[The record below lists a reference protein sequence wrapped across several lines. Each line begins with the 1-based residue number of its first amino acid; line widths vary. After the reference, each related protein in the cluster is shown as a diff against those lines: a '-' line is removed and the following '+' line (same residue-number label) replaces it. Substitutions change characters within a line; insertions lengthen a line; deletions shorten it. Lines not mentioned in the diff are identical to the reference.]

1 MEHWNEAKIKD
12 LAEVK
17 GGKRLPKGK
26 QLIKEPN
33 NHPYIRIRDL
43 GKAKYLQLNS
53 EYEYVD
59 DETQKTIARYIVNTG
74 DILISVVGTIGLIG
88 IVGSTLD
95 KANQTENCDKI
106 VNIHGINPEYLYY
119 YLVSDLGQEEI
130 KRGTVGAVQPKLP
143 LKNVLDI
150 TVKYPS
156 IWAQEKIV
164 AILSAIDEKI
174 AVNKKINNNLE
185 QQAQAIFKEWF
196 IDNPEN
202 ENWSNGTFSE
212 LIQSTLSGD
221 WGKEAP
227 TGNNTEKVYCVRGAD
242 IPEVKAGNKGKMPT
256 RYILPKNY
264 ASKKLTT
271 GDIVV
276 EISGGSPTQSTGR
289 CTAISES
296 LLNRY
301 DSGMVCTN
309 FCRAIKP
316 ISGYS
321 MFIYYYWQYLYDKGV
336 FFSYENGT
344 TGIKN
349 LDINGFLGTEPI
361 IIPPEEKVLAFD
373 DYCQT
378 VFDQIF
384 ANGKESEQLA
394 QLRDALLPKLMSGEV
409 DVSDINL

>member
-1 MEHWNEAKIKD
+1 MKYNWTTKKLSEIAYINPRESIGKGVVAKKVPMD
-12 LAEVK
+12 KLQPFCRDVPEFVLEEYK
-17 GGKRLPKGK
+17 GGTKFRNGDTIMARITPCLENGK
-26 QLIKEPN
+26 I
-33 NHPYIRIRDL
+33 
-43 GKAKYLQLNS
+43 AKVS
-53 EYEYVD
+53 IFSD
-59 DETQKTIARYIVNTG
+59 DEVGFGSTEYIVFRAIDG
-74 DILISVVGTIGLIG
+74 VSDADFLYYLICSPLIRNPA
-88 IVGSTLD
+88 IKSMVGSSGRQRVQTDVVANLD
-95 KANQTENCDKI
+95 IELPPIEEQRKIGGLLKAIDDKI
-106 VNIHGINPEYLYY
+106 ELNN
-119 YLVSDLGQEEI
+119 
-130 KRGTVGAVQPKLP
+130 
-143 LKNVLDI
+143 
-150 TVKYPS
+150 
-156 IWAQEKIV
+156 
-164 AILSAIDEKI
+164 
-174 AVNKKINNNLE
+174 KINNNLE

-202 ENWSNGTFSE
+202 ENWSNGTFSD

-227 TGNNTEKVYCVRGAD
+227 TGNNTEKVYCIRGAD
-242 IPEVKAGNKGKMPT
+242 IPEVKAGNKGKMPI

-264 ASKKLTT
+264 ASKKLTV

-321 MFIYYYWQYLYDKGV
+321 MFIYYYWQYLYDKGI

-349 LDINGFLGTEPI
+349 LDISGFLGSEPI
-361 IIPPEEKVLAFD
+361 VIPPKEAVKVFD

-378 VFDQIF
+378 GFDQIF

-394 QLRDALLPKLMSGEV
+394 QLRDTLLPKLMSGEL
-409 DVSDINL
+409 DVSDIEI

>member
-1 MEHWNEAKIKD
+1 MKFDRYALVELATIKYGKNQKKVLSVNGNIPIYGTGGLMGYAITALYDKPSVLIGRKGTIGKVKYVEHPFWT
-12 LAEVK
+12 
-17 GGKRLPKGK
+17 
-26 QLIKEPN
+26 
-33 NHPYIRIRDL
+33 
-43 GKAKYLQLNS
+43 
-53 EYEYVD
+53 VD
-59 DETQKTIARYIVNTG
+59 TLFYTIVNT
-74 DILISVVGTIGLIG
+74 DIVLP
-88 IVGSTLD
+88 
-95 KANQTENCDKI
+95 K
-106 VNIHGINPEYLYY
+106 YLYY
-119 YLVSDLGQEEI
+119 VMSLVDLNNYNEGTTIPSLRTETLNRLEFDIPSLKEQEI
-130 KRGTVGAVQPKLP
+130 
-143 LKNVLDI
+143 
-150 TVKYPS
+150 
-156 IWAQEKIV
+156 
-164 AILSAIDEKI
+164 ILSCLNPIDEKI
-174 AVNKKINNNLE
+174 ELNNAINNNLE

-242 IPEVKAGNKGKMPT
+242 IPEVRAGNKGKMPT

-264 ASKKLTT
+264 ASKKLTA

-316 ISGYS
+316 LSGYS

-349 LDINGFLGTEPI
+349 LDISGFLGTEPI
-361 IIPPEEKVLAFD
+361 IIPPKEKVLAFD

-378 VFDQIF
+378 VFDCIF
-384 ANGKESEQLA
+384 ANGKESEQLS
-394 QLRDALLPKLMSGEV
+394 QLRDTLLPKLMSGEL
-409 DVSDINL
+409 DVSDIDL

>member
-1 MEHWNEAKIKD
+1 MKFEWQECTIGDLGQIVTGKTPPTKNNEYW
-12 LAEVK
+12 
-17 GGKRLPKGK
+17 GGKVMFITPKDIQATKHIFKTERYVTGEGKVSVRGAILPKGS
-26 QLIKEPN
+26 ICVSCIGN
-33 NHPYIRIRDL
+33 IGYL
-43 GKAKYLQLNS
+43 GITTEECISNQQINS
-53 EYEYVD
+53 
-59 DETQKTIARYIVNTG
+59 IIVNENN
-74 DILISVVGTIGLIG
+74 DIDFV
-88 IVGSTLD
+88 
-95 KANQTENCDKI
+95 
-106 VNIHGINPEYLYY
+106 Y
-119 YLVSDLGQEEI
+119 YLLKSLWAYFKNYEGQSTALSILNKTQFSKI
-130 KRGTVGAVQPKLP
+130 KVQIPNIEVQKKIAGV
-143 LKNVLDI
+143 LKML
-150 TVKYPS
+150 
-156 IWAQEKIV
+156 
-164 AILSAIDEKI
+164 DEKI
-174 AVNKKINNNLE
+174 ELNIAINKNLE
-185 QQAQAIFKEWF
+185 QQAKAIFKEWF

-212 LIQSTLSGD
+212 FIQATLSGD

-264 ASKKLTT
+264 ASKKLTV

-349 LDINGFLGTEPI
+349 LDISGFLRTEPI
-361 IIPPEEKVLAFD
+361 VIPPKEKVLVFD

-394 QLRDALLPKLMSGEV
+394 QLRDALLPKLMSGEL
-409 DVSDINL
+409 DVSDIEL

>member
-1 MEHWNEAKIKD
+1 MAEWKTCTISDIGTVIGGATPSTKKEENYKNGDIAWITPKD
-12 LAEVK
+12 LSNFR
-17 GGKRLPKGK
+17 GR
-26 QLIKEPN
+26 
-33 NHPYIRIRDL
+33 YIGCGERNIT
-43 GKAKYLQLNS
+43 KAGLNS
-53 EYEYVD
+53 CSAQLLPANTVLFSSRAPIGYVAIAQNELCTNQGFKSVIPNKD
-59 DETQKTIARYIVNTG
+59 TDSLFLYYLLKHNKNAIENMGSGTTFKEVSGNTMKNIIVRVPTSIEEQKKIAN
-74 DILISVVGTIGLIG
+74 ILGA
-88 IVGSTLD
+88 LD
-95 KANQTENCDKI
+95 DKI
-106 VNIHGINPEYLYY
+106 
-119 YLVSDLGQEEI
+119 EE
-130 KRGTVGAVQPKLP
+130 
-143 LKNVLDI
+143 N
-150 TVKYPS
+150 
-156 IWAQEKIV
+156 E
-164 AILSAIDEKI
+164 
-174 AVNKKINNNLE
+174 KINNNLE
-185 QQAQAIFKEWF
+185 QQAQALFKEWF
-196 IDNPEN
+196 IDNPDRES
-202 ENWSNGTFSE
+202 WSNGTFSE

-264 ASKKLTT
+264 ATKKLTA

-349 LDINGFLGTEPI
+349 LDIYSFLETETI
-361 IIPPEEKVLAFD
+361 VIPLKEKVLAFD
-373 DYCQT
+373 DYCQA

-384 ANGKESEQLA
+384 ANGKESEQLS
-394 QLRDALLPKLMSGEV
+394 QLRDTLILKLMSGEL
-409 DVSDINL
+409 DVSNVDF

>member
-1 MEHWNEAKIKD
+1 MKCKLSDICSFRKGKISVD
-12 LAEVK
+12 GLNTNTYISTENMLPNK
-17 GGKRLPKGK
+17 GGITEASSLPTVPLTQEYRKGDV
-26 QLIKEPN
+26 LVSNIR
-33 NHPYIRIRDL
+33 PYFKKIW
-43 GKAKYLQLNS
+43 KAKYDGGCSNDVLVFVANS
-53 EYEYVD
+53 
-59 DETQKTIARYIVNTG
+59 NT
-74 DILISVVGTIGLIG
+74 
-88 IVGSTLD
+88 D
-95 KANQTENCDKI
+95 KDF
-106 VNIHGINPEYLYY
+106 LYY
-119 YLVSDLGQEEI
+119 ILANDDFFAYSMATSKGT
-130 KRGTVGAVQPKLP
+130 KMPRGDKTSIMQYEVPVMDIELQRRIASI
-143 LKNVLDI
+143 LK
-150 TVKYPS
+150 S
-156 IWAQEKIV
+156 
-164 AILSAIDEKI
+164 IDEKI
-174 AVNKKINNNLE
+174 ELNTAINNNLE

-264 ASKKLTT
+264 ASKKLTA

-316 ISGYS
+316 LSGYS

-349 LDINGFLGTEPI
+349 LDISGFLGTEPI
-361 IIPPEEKVLAFD
+361 VIPPKEKVLAFD

-378 VFDQIF
+378 VFDRIF
-384 ANGKESEQLA
+384 ANGKESEQLS
-394 QLRDALLPKLMSGEV
+394 QLRDTLLPKLMSGEL
-409 DVSDINL
+409 DVSDIDI